1 MGLILLGSFSWSAS
15 ATTYQNGDFSTMA
28 SYNGN
33 YVSGSPGYENLSYVS
48 TGPNDPNGADAVVG
62 VKGPLGTLNTLNMSF
77 VFSNP
82 VGTGYAPFAAFGIS
96 DNSTWAADNHR
107 LDVISMNGNQLI
119 GTSLVHVWD
128 YNANSGAGADVAGFG
143 QSSGA
148 TLNSVLAT
156 YGTWEVMRAYAYIGD
171 TGGVSSGSV
180 DINSITVTTVPDGA
194 STALLLGL
202 GFAGLAL
209 FAIRQNRLAMAR

>member
-1 MGLILLGSFSWSAS
+1 MKIKKTALLMSLVAVGSLSWSAS
-15 ATTYQNGDFSTMA
+15 AITYLGSDFSSMGY
-28 SYNGN
+28 YNGA
-33 YVSGSPGYENLSYVS
+33 YVAGPPGPGHAALAY
-48 TGPNDPNGADAVVG
+48 TGNDDAVVG
-62 VKGPLGTLNTLNMSF
+62 VKGPLGTLNSHSMSF
-77 VFSNP
+77 QYSNP
-82 VGTGYAPFAAFGIS
+82 IGTGNAPFAAFGIS

-107 LDVISMNGNQLI
+107 LNVISMDGNQLI

-128 YNANSGAGADVAGFG
+128 WNLNGGLGGDVVSGV
-143 QSSGA
+143 
-148 TLNSVLAT
+148 TLNSILAT
-156 YGTWEVMRAYAYIGD
+156 YGTWEVMRAYAYVGD
-171 TGGVSSGSV
+171 EGASSGSV